1 MEQKNAIAAPA
12 APTETDLAEI
22 IARPAGVFDPRVVAA
37 IRPVAQLMAKSSL
50 AVPEWLR
57 ENEGGCFAV
66 CVDAARWGV
75 NPFGLAKDSFC
86 VNGGV
91 PSYGGKS
98 TYAII
103 RRLVGDLEHR
113 YIGDWTKVQGKVAE
127 KVSQKGTKYYTP
139 AWKRE
144 DEDGLGIE
152 VWRDDKKLT
161 LLLTQCT
168 VRNSTNW
175 ANNPQLQIYYQACKV
190 WGRMYCPDA
199 LLGFYTVDEMA
210 EADRVDMV
218 NITPAPAADP
228 SGKVSALKARLGM
241 TDAAPAAEHEK
252 APEMPE
258 LPELPPETAAPKK
271 RSEIIA
277 NEIAAQGAPVELDA
291 VLAYLRNNGVAD
303 VDTDSAWPLT
313 ARRKFDAD
321 PGAAVREMVN
331 RMLDKGLI

>member
-1 MEQKNAIAAPA
+1 MEQNEITK
-12 APTETDLAEI
+12 TETTTAEVAITDVDLAEI

-37 IRPVAQLMAKSSL
+37 IMPVAKIMAKSGL

-57 ENEGGCFAV
+57 DNEGGCFAV
-66 CVDAARWGV
+66 AVDAARWGV

-103 RRLVGDLEHR
+103 RKLVGDLEHK

-139 AWKRE
+139 AWLRE
-144 DEDGLGIE
+144 DEEGLGIV
-152 VWRDDKKLT
+152 VWRGDKRLT

-199 LLGFYTVDEMA
+199 LLGFYTVDEMP
-210 EADRVDMV
+210 EEREMV
-218 NITPAPAADP
+218 NVTPAPAPAA
-228 SGKVSALKARLGM
+228 SKTEALKTRLGVGKTEPV
-241 TDAAPAAEHEK
+241 TDAETVAE
-252 APEMPE
+252 
-258 LPELPPETAAPKK
+258 PPRK
-271 RSEIIA
+271 RSEIIKA
-277 NEIAAQGAPVELDA
+277 ELAAQGAPAKFEEVA
-291 VLAYLRNNGVAD
+291 AYLAKSGITD
-303 VDTDSAWPLT
+303 VDRDEVWPL
-313 ARRKFDAD
+313 ALRHKFDAD
-321 PGAAVREMVN
+321 PGKAVAEMVN
-331 RMLDKGLI
+331 KMLEKNLI